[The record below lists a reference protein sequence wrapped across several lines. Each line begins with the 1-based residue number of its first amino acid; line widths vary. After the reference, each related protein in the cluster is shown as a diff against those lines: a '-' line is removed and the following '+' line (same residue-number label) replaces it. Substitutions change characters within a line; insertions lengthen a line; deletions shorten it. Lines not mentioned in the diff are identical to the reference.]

1 MNVRS
6 VFIALLM
13 LFAFAASGQQM
24 DLLMGRWHASQLE
37 KQVLEKKSMVH
48 LGYKPIF
55 LRTGL
60 DSISF
65 DFLSDSTKYYSKMA
79 ALVMRDHAIQIKGK
93 DYELLIDVLFDY
105 GLGQD
110 YYAPDSSLNLFT
122 GVRGGVVQGKIGK
135 RFQFNTGLYEAQMLG
150 PAYLRSYRDS
160 TGILPG
166 WGRVKSYKEGGFD
179 YSRSF
184 GRMSVELL
192 PSIQLAMGYGNHFIG
207 HGYRSLL
214 LTDGLMN
221 SPYVEL
227 GWRSKDGRFQY
238 HTWYATLQTLERL
251 PPGDTPESLFKRK
264 SGNFHYLSVKPWSW
278 LEIGVFEGMI
288 SQRVTDSTVV
298 KPKWN
303 EFQPILGVN
312 SLIEGWDGK
321 QNVYAGLNLSIQFP
335 NGMIYG
341 QYMLDDPATDRSGF
355 QIGAKTLSLVVRN
368 LDVQLEYNQTG
379 GFSYSGRADL
389 AGLNHFNQPIGHP
402 LGGSIKEWVGASSY
416 RYHRLFGRVKGNWIS
431 HDEGPSGQ
439 WNAEEIVES
448 EAKSIEILQFECQ
461 IGYQLNLKTN
471 AEVVLGYT
479 YREGDVKSNIYF
491 VGIRTNLHNNYFDF

>member
-6 VFIALLM
+6 VFIAILM
-13 LFAFAASGQQM
+13 LFAFDAQAQQT
-24 DLLMGRWHASQLE
+24 DLLMGRWHASQIE
-37 KQVLEKKSMVH
+37 ERVLNKKALVH

-55 LRTGL
+55 LDAVT
-60 DSISF
+60 DSLSF
-65 DFLSDSTKYYSKMA
+65 DFLSDSSKYYSKMA

-93 DYELLIDVLFDY
+93 DYELLVDVLFDY

-110 YYAPDSSLNLFT
+110 YYAQDSSLNLFT

-150 PAYLRSYRDS
+150 PAYLREYRDS

-184 GRMSVELL
+184 GRMSVDLM

-227 GWRSKDGRFQY
+227 GWRSNDGRFQY

-251 PPGDTPESLFKRK
+251 PQGDTPESLFKRK
-264 SGNFHYLSVKPWSW
+264 SGHFHYLSLKPWSW
-278 LEIGVFEGMI
+278 LEIGFFEGMI
-288 SQRVTDSTVV
+288 SPLVTDSTIV
-298 KPKWN
+298 KRKWN
-303 EFQPILGVN
+303 QFQPIIGVN
-312 SLIEGWDGK
+312 SLIEGWDGS
-321 QNVYAGLNLSIQFP
+321 QNVYAGLNLSFQFP
-335 NGMIYG
+335 GALIYG
-341 QYMLDDPATDRSGF
+341 QYMLDDPSTKRSGF
-355 QIGAKTLSLVVRN
+355 QFGAKSLSLLIEN
-368 LDVQLEYNQTG
+368 LDFQIEYNQTG
-379 GFSYSGRADL
+379 EFSYSARTDL

-402 LGGSIKEWVGASSY
+402 LGGAVKEWVLATSY
-416 RYHRLFGRVKGNWIS
+416 RYHRFFGRVKGNLIS
-431 HDEGPSGQ
+431 HESGPSGQ
-439 WNAEEIVES
+439 WNASEIIDLES
-448 EAKSIEILQFECQ
+448 NSVNTRQLECQ

-471 AEVVLGYT
+471 AEIILGYT

-491 VGIRTNLHNNYFDF
+491 IGIRTNLHNNYFDF